1 MYGIEETV
9 PMPVDESFVAMNDF
23 CNLEDSFYPDP
34 SGFGLQFDDNTVDPM
49 FDSSTGG
56 MWQPMDT
63 TESSI
68 DPSLLMLSD
77 PSLEISSFAFT
88 DNSVIFPS
96 QSLDYSD
103 PNTYAPFTPEVPT
116 TEAQL
121 SNFAAAEYPHSRE
134 YQLARERGSANRSEL
149 VQQAIRAQ
157 RPKKTYQPPIDN
169 AGCWCDLCTGPAP
182 KINAFDLDIL
192 TKTSSVR
199 KAVLKQNTKRLKE
212 SKKVAKA
219 IPAKRGHPVK
229 RTPREKTPELAS
241 SLEEVFDHFDDG
253 KSGEES
259 SDDGEYRPSSK
270 AIKTAPA
277 KRMRVTRE
285 IPKGTG
291 KKMPKGLEIDMN
303 GW

>member
-1 MYGIEETV
+1 M
-9 PMPVDESFVAMNDF
+9 DDL
-23 CNLEDSFYPDP
+23 CNLEDPSYPDP

-49 FDSSTGG
+49 FDASTGG
-56 MWQPMDT
+56 MWKPMDT

-77 PSLEISSFAFT
+77 PSLDISSFAFT
-88 DNSVIFPS
+88 DKNVIFPS

-103 PNTYAPFTPEVPT
+103 PNTYAPFSPEVPT

-121 SNFAAAEYPHSRE
+121 SAFAAAEYHHSRE
-134 YQLARERGSANRSEL
+134 YQFGRERGSANRSEP
-149 VQQAIRAQ
+149 VQQAIKAQ

-182 KINAFDLDIL
+182 KINACDLDIL
-192 TKTSSVR
+192 TKPESVR
-199 KAVLKQNTKRLKE
+199 KAVLKQNAKRLKE

-219 IPAKRGHPVK
+219 VPTKRSHPVK
-229 RTPREKTPELAS
+229 RTAREKTPELAS

-253 KSGEES
+253 ESGEES

-277 KRMRVTRE
+277 KRRRVTRDV
-285 IPKGTG
+285 PKGTG
-291 KKMPKGLEIDMN
+291 KKIPKGLEIDMN

>member
-1 MYGIEETV
+1 
-9 PMPVDESFVAMNDF
+9 
-23 CNLEDSFYPDP
+23 
-34 SGFGLQFDDNTVDPM
+34 
-49 FDSSTGG
+49 
-56 MWQPMDT
+56 
-63 TESSI
+63 
-68 DPSLLMLSD
+68 MLSD
-77 PSLEISSFAFT
+77 PSLDISSFAFT
-88 DNSVIFPS
+88 DKNVIFPS

-103 PNTYAPFTPEVPT
+103 PNTYAPFSPEVPT
-116 TEAQL
+116 TESQL
-121 SNFAAAEYPHSRE
+121 SAFAATAAVEHHHPRE
-134 YQLARERGSANRSEL
+134 YQSARERGSASGSEP

-182 KINAFDLDIL
+182 KINAFDLDML
-192 TKTSSVR
+192 TKTASVR

-219 IPAKRGHPVK
+219 VPAKRGHPVK
-229 RTPREKTPELAS
+229 RTAREKTPELAS

-253 KSGEES
+253 ESGEES

-277 KRMRVTRE
+277 KRRRVTRDT
-285 IPKGTG
+285 PKGAG

-303 GW
+303 G